1 MEAAEIIRANYE
13 EVPVITEMFEDCK
26 AYLESRGILQ
36 WDEQYPSQ
44 QYFEEK
50 FAGENLFVLK
60 KDGEIQG
67 AMVLD
72 EWQTPEWENAQW
84 TEVSGNP
91 LILHSFCVHPSNQG
105 LGYGGQ
111 MLQFAEDFTLEQ
123 GYPALRLDTYA
134 GNMSAVRFYEK
145 SGYKRTGEVEL
156 TGKQEGHEKYY
167 CFEKL
172 FLANRG

>member
-1 MEAAEIIRANYE
+1 MEAAEIVKANYD

-36 WDEQYPSQ
+36 WDDQYPSQ
-44 QYFEEK
+44 EYFEKK

-60 KDGEIQG
+60 RNGEIQG

-72 EWQTPEWENAQW
+72 EWQTPEWESADW
-84 TEVSGNP
+84 TVVKGNP
-91 LILHSFCVHPSNQG
+91 LILHSFCVHPSTQG

-111 MLQFAEDFTLEQ
+111 MLQFAEDFTIEQ

-145 SGYKRTGEVEL
+145 RGYKRTGEVEL
-156 TGKQEGHEKYY
+156 TGKPEGHEKYY
-167 CFEKL
+167 CYEKL
-172 FLANRG
+172 F